1 MSLLLQSTEQVPFI
15 PWSEFEPRFY
25 KLWKQGEHGNLTAPT
40 QVGKT
45 TCCQRLIRVRRFNA
59 IIGCKVN
66 DESLT
71 RYETDYGYR
80 RISEWPPPASLYP
93 DFARELVWPKI
104 KTREDIDKYKPL
116 FQKVINQIFS
126 AGRWNLVLDD
136 AIMLEERLKLRLSIQ
151 DLLFMGGNKGSVITL
166 SQRPAFVTKF
176 TWSASSWAFLGR
188 FEDDEDARSLSNL
201 GGVNAKRIR
210 AAMSGLDSRKHEL
223 LFVDARAGVGELVK
237 TKVDLPRAA

>member
-25 KLWKQGEHGNLTAPT
+25 KLWKQGEHGTLTAPT

-104 KTREDIDKYKPL
+104 
-116 FQKVINQIFS
+116 
-126 AGRWNLVLDD
+126 
-136 AIMLEERLKLRLSIQ
+136 
-151 DLLFMGGNKGSVITL
+151 KGSVITL